1 MRRIIINMKDYVFAD
16 AVAQSLRADPRGD
29 FTVQNA
35 ASPEEV
41 RQYSSLC
48 EPFAVLLEV
57 TRYPSYR
64 LEERLELRNQIKA
77 VEPDCKIVLVVDE
90 NSEEEI
96 ALQVRQA
103 KKEGRIDQFIY
114 ASVSASYLVALMD
127 TL

>member
-1 MRRIIINMKDYVFAD
+1 MRRIIINMKDYIFAD
-16 AVAQSLRADPRGD
+16 AVAQSLRADSRGD

-41 RQYSSLC
+41 RQYSRLG

-57 TRYPSYR
+57 TRYPSYG

-77 VEPDCKIVLVVDE
+77 ETPDCKIVLVVDE
-90 NSEEEI
+90 NTEEEL
-96 ALQVRQA
+96 ARQVRQA
-103 KKEGRIDQFIY
+103 KKERLIDQFIY

>member
-1 MRRIIINMKDYVFAD
+1 MRRIIINMKDYIFAD

-35 ASPEEV
+35 TSPEEV
-41 RQYSSLC
+41 RQYSRLC

-57 TRYPSYR
+57 TRYPSYG
-64 LEERLELRNQIKA
+64 LAERLTLRDQVKA
-77 VEPDCKIVLVVDE
+77 DNPDCKIVLVVDE
-90 NSEEEI
+90 NTEEEL
-96 ALQVRQA
+96 ARQVRQA
-103 KKEGRIDQFIY
+103 KKEGLIDQFIY

>member
-41 RQYSSLC
+41 WQYSRLC

-57 TRYPSYR
+57 TRYPSYG

-77 VEPDCKIVLVVDE
+77 VDPDCRIVLMVDE
-90 NSEEEI
+90 NSEEEM

-103 KKEGRIDQFIY
+103 KKEGLIDQFIY

>member
-16 AVAQSLRADPRGD
+16 SVAQSLRADPRGD

-90 NSEEEI
+90 NTEEEL
-96 ALQVRQA
+96 ARQVRQA
-103 KKEGRIDQFIY
+103 KKRG
-114 ASVSASYLVALMD
+114 SSTNSSTPPSAQA
-127 TL
+127 TLWR